1 MTEISTTKKG
11 SKQADD
17 KNTIRP
23 FPHVNFPEAELNRI
37 AQAHQRNEVA

>member
-23 FPHVNFPEAELNRI
+23 FPHVNCSGGGVNRI

>member
-11 SKQADD
+11 SKRADD

-23 FPHVNFPEAELNRI
+23 FHVNVPEAELNRI
-37 AQAHQRNEVA
+37 AQAHQRDKVA